1 MARIAVLEQFSG
13 RNMGDTA
20 SLDVIMSEILDIDPS
35 AKFDVYSVLNPS
47 VRLHFPERH
56 TVIRRVDM
64 MPWNLSV
71 NFLGLPVLLNFPRC
85 DWVLIRGGVFFD
97 KKLWNPTFSYLFN
110 YRFVLPYAKMLGK
123 PVVLYGVGVGPL
135 NTDMGRSMMRRIGR
149 CVSIMT
155 TRDQDSLDL
164 ARSIGVRPPKMA
176 LAADP
181 ALRMKPAPAS
191 RAKEI
196 CTAYNVDMSKPLI
209 GINVNTFV
217 DFMVQKGKASMNVS
231 AFVSIM
237 ANIIDR
243 LIENLDI
250 NAVLVPTDVEGKIF
264 EQLLAAVR
272 NRERVHYIPKEHH
285 LPTEIAS
292 VMGLFDLF
300 IGMRMHSLIFSSVA
314 HTPMIGIVYNKK
326 VASFFNELD
335 MPEAVISFDNFTED
349 SVYHKIVDIWNRRDI
364 YKQKLIAGVKKLA
377 DRERVTSEL
386 VRKVIYG

>member
-20 SLDVIMSEILDIDPS
+20 SLDVIMSEILEMDPS
-35 AKFDVYSVLNPS
+35 AKFDVYSVLNPN

-56 TVIRRVDM
+56 SVIRRVDM

-71 NFLGLPVLLNFPRC
+71 NFLGLPVLLNLPRC

-97 KKLWNPTFSYLFN
+97 KKLWDPTFSYLFN

-135 NTDMGRSMMRRIGR
+135 NTDMGRSMMRRVGR

-164 ARSIGVRPPKMA
+164 ARSLGVCPPQMA

-191 RAKEI
+191 RAKEL
-196 CTAYNVDMSKPLI
+196 CTKYEVDMSKPLI
-209 GINVNTFV
+209 GVNVNSFV

-231 AFVSIM
+231 SFVSIM
-237 ANIIDR
+237 AKVLDR

-264 EQLLAAVR
+264 EQIRSAVR
-272 NRERVHYIPKEHH
+272 NRQRVHYIPKENH
-285 LPTEIAS
+285 LPGEIAS
-292 VMGLFDLF
+292 VIGLFDLF

-314 HTPMIGIVYNKK
+314 NTPMIGIVYNKK
-326 VASFFNELD
+326 VASFFKELD
-335 MPEAVISFDNFTED
+335 MPDAVISFNNFTED
-349 SVYHKIVDIWNRRDI
+349 SVYQKITDVWYKRDT
-364 YKQKLIAGVKKLA
+364 YKQRLIQGVKKLA
-377 DRERVTSEL
+377 DREQVTSEL